1 MVSFVLFLLVLAIIT
16 VAIWKFA
23 TRVVVK
29 EGVRGEIFTRTKV
42 SWLRALPI
50 LAIGIFILIILPA
63 SIRVVPVGHALVI
76 FNILNKKYRLAS
88 EGINFVLPLVNHT
101 QMYDLR
107 RQEYTMAKVHG
118 EGRRANVDD
127 ALWSPTAEGLQVGLD
142 LTAWHRVDRSRVI
155 DVHRKIGPDYE
166 EKVVRPA
173 LRSVVRHVVSEF
185 RVLDVYSEKRKEI
198 EQLINKKVKELVE
211 KDGFIIDEIILRDVT
226 FTSEFAKAI
235 EEKQVA
241 EQDAKKMEYVLE
253 KESKEAERK
262 IIEAGGKAQAIEIVQ
277 VALRKSPDYI
287 NYLYVDKL
295 SDKIKVIVSD
305 QSTIMDLKGMLE
317 K

>member
-1 MVSFVLFLLVLAIIT
+1 VVSFVLFLVVLAIIA

-23 TRVVVK
+23 TKIAVR
-29 EGVRGEIFTRTKV
+29 EGTKGEIFTRTKI

-50 LAIGIFILIILPA
+50 LLIGTFILMILPA
-63 SIRVVPVGHALVI
+63 SIRVVPVNHALVV
-76 FNILNKKYRLAS
+76 FHILNKNYRTAT
-88 EGINFVLPLVNHT
+88 EGINLVIPLVNHT

-107 RQEYTMAKVHG
+107 RQEYTMTKVAG

-142 LTAWHRVDRSRVI
+142 LTAWYRVDRDSVI
-155 DVHRKIGPDYE
+155 DVHRKIGPNYE

-173 LRSVVRHVVSEF
+173 VRSVVRHVVSDF
-185 RVLDVYSEKRKEI
+185 KVLDVYSAERKHI
-198 EQLINKKVKELVE
+198 EQLINERVKELIE
-211 KDGFIIDEIILRDVT
+211 SDGFLIDGIILRDVT
-226 FTSEFAKAI
+226 FTPDFAKAI

-241 EQDAKKMEYVLE
+241 QQDAKKMEHVLE

-262 IIEAGGKAQAIEIVQ
+262 IIEAGGKARAIEIVQ

-305 QSTIMDLKGMLE
+305 QSTIMDLKGMIG

>member
-1 MVSFVLFLLVLAIIT
+1 MVSFVLFLLVLAIIA
-16 VAIWKFA
+16 VAIWRFA
-23 TRVVVK
+23 MKVTVE
-29 EGVRGEIFTRTKV
+29 EGTGGDIFTRTKI

-50 LAIGIFILIILPA
+50 LLIGTFILIILPA
-63 SIRVVPVGHALVI
+63 SIRVVPVNHALVV
-76 FNILNKKYRLAS
+76 FNILNKNYRTAT
-88 EGINFVLPLVNHT
+88 EGINLIIPLVNHT

-107 RQEYTMAKVHG
+107 RQEYTMTKVAG

-142 LTAWHRVDRSRVI
+142 LTAWYRVGRDSVI
-155 DVHRKIGPDYE
+155 DVHRKIGPSYE

-173 LRSVVRHVVSEF
+173 IRSVVRHVVSDF
-185 RVLDVYSEKRKEI
+185 KVLDVYSTERKHI
-198 EQLINKKVKELVE
+198 EQLINEKVKELIE
-211 KDGFIIDEIILRDVT
+211 SDGFLIDRIILRDVT
-226 FTSEFAKAI
+226 FTPDFAKAI

-241 EQDAKKMEYVLE
+241 QQEAKKMEHVLE
-253 KESKEAERK
+253 KEEREAERK
-262 IIEAGGKAQAIEIVQ
+262 IIEAGGKAKAIEIVQ

>member
-1 MVSFVLFLLVLAIIT
+1 MVSFVLFLIVLAVIAFT
-16 VAIWKFA
+16 IWKFA
-23 TRVVVK
+23 TRIVVK
-29 EGVRGEIFTRTKV
+29 EGVRGEIYTRTKI

-50 LAIGIFILIILPA
+50 VLVGIFLLIILPA
-63 SIRVVPVGHALVI
+63 SIRVVPVAHALVV
-76 FNILNKKYRLAS
+76 FNILSKSYRVAS
-88 EGINFVLPLVNHT
+88 EGINFVFPLVNHT

-107 RQEYTMAKVHG
+107 RQEYTMTKAPG

-142 LTAWHRVDRSRVI
+142 LTAWYRIDRDRVI
-155 DVHRKIGPDYE
+155 DVHRSIGPNYE

-173 LRSVVRHVVSEF
+173 IRSVVRHVVSEF
-185 RVLDVYSEKRKEI
+185 RVLDVYSGKRKEI
-198 EQLINKKVKELVE
+198 EQLINDNVKDLVQN
-211 KDGFIIDEIILRDVT
+211 DGFIIEEIILRDVT
-226 FTSEFAKAI
+226 FTDEFARAI

-241 EQDAKKMEYVLE
+241 EQDAKKMEYILE
-253 KESKEAERK
+253 KEAKEAERK
-262 IIEAGGKAQAIEIVQ
+262 VIEAQGKANAIEIVN
-277 VALRKSPDYI
+277 VALKKSPDYI

-295 SDKIKVIVSD
+295 SDDIKVIVSD

>member
-1 MVSFVLFLLVLAIIT
+1 MVSFVLFIVVVAIIAL
-16 VAIWKFA
+16 AIWKFA
-23 TRVVVK
+23 TRVTIR
-29 EGVRGEIFTRTKV
+29 EGTRGEIFTKTKIF
-42 SWLRALPI
+42 WLRALPI
-50 LAIGIFILIILPA
+50 LLIGIFILIIVPA
-63 SIRVVPVGHALVI
+63 SIRVVPVNHALVI
-76 FNILNKKYRLAS
+76 FNILNKKYRMAA

-107 RQEYTMAKVHG
+107 RQEYTMTKARG

-142 LTAWHRVDRSRVI
+142 LTAWYRVDRDSVI
-155 DVHRKIGPDYE
+155 DVHRTIGPNYE

-173 LRSVVRHVVSEF
+173 IRSVVRHVVSDF
-185 RVLDVYSEKRKEI
+185 KVLDVYSGKRKEI
-198 EQLINKKVKELVE
+198 EQLINEMVKELVE
-211 KDGFIIDEIILRDVT
+211 SDGFIIDEIILRDVT
-226 FTSEFAKAI
+226 FTQDFARAI

-241 EQDAKKMEYVLE
+241 QQEAQKMEYVLE

-262 IIEAGGKAQAIEIVQ
+262 VIEAGGKAKAIEIVQ

-295 SDKIKVIVSD
+295 SDEIKVIVSD